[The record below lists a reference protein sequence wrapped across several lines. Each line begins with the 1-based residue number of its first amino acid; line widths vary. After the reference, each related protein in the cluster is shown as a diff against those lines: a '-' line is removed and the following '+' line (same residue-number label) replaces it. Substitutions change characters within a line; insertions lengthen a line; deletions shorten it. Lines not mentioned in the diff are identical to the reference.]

1 MTVKTRFPPSPTGY
15 LHIGSLRTVLY
26 NYLHA
31 KKHRGTLLVR
41 IEDTDQARLVTG
53 AIESLIRTLKEVGLS
68 YDEGPVILDDGSIG
82 SKGEL
87 GPYIQS
93 ERLEIYKEHVQKL
106 INGGHAYYCFCSK
119 ERLDETRTQQ
129 QLAKLP
135 TKYDR
140 TCLKLSADEVQQK
153 LTAGE
158 PSVVRLKIPEGETV
172 FDDIVRGTIKI
183 NNSEIDDQVLLKTD
197 GFPTYHLAVVVD
209 DHLMGVTDVIRGE
222 EWISSVP
229 KHIILYQA
237 FGFPLPRFAHLPLI
251 LNPDRSKL
259 SKRQGDVSVEDFLA
273 KGYLPEALL
282 NFVALLG
289 FNPSGDREIYTL
301 KELEESFELSKVNKS
316 GAVFDQEKLRW
327 MNGQYIKQTD
337 TKKLLELLRGMGIAN
352 DVPDNALEKIVQI
365 EKERLEILSDLEERL
380 DMYTQEPKYD
390 VEMLVWKKSDI
401 LDAKKQ
407 LEGILGLLESQQE
420 TIFEQSLLIEEV
432 IKEYIKGNEL
442 QNGNVLWP
450 LRVALSGAKQ
460 SPGPFELLWV
470 LGKKESIQRINN
482 ALSKLS

>member
-1 MTVKTRFPPSPTGY
+1 MNVKTRFPPSPTGF

-31 KKHRGTLLVR
+31 KKNQGALVLR
-41 IEDTDQARLVTG
+41 VEDTDQARLVDG
-53 AIESLIRTLKEVGLS
+53 AIESLIRTLDAVGIA
-68 YDEGPVILDDGSIG
+68 YDEGPILLKDGTLS
-82 SKGEL
+82 SKGEQ

-93 ERLEIYKEHVQKL
+93 ERLEIYKEHAQRL
-106 INGGHAYYCFCSK
+106 LDEAHAYVCFCSK
-119 ERLDETRTQQ
+119 ERLDQVRKEQ

-140 TCLKLSADEVQQK
+140 TCLKLGAEEVK
-153 LTAGE
+153 ERMGAGE
-158 PSVVRLKIPEGETV
+158 PHVVRLKIPEGETT
-172 FDDIVRGTIKI
+172 FQDEVRGSITI
-183 NNSEIDDQVLLKTD
+183 NNSEIDDQVLVKTD

-209 DHLMGVTDVIRGE
+209 DHLMGITHVIRGE

-237 FGFPLPRFAHLPLI
+237 FGFPLPVFAHLPLI

-259 SKRQGDVSVEDFLA
+259 SKRQGDVAVEDFLG

-289 FNPSGDREIYTL
+289 FNPTGDREIYTL
-301 KELEESFELSKVNKS
+301 QELEESFELSKVNKG

-337 TKKLLELLRGMGIAN
+337 TVRLVEITKQIGVGKEIDRVFMERIM
-352 DVPDNALEKIVQI
+352 DI
-365 EKERLEILSDLEERL
+365 EKDRL
-380 DMYTQEPKYD
+380 DVLINLQEQLPMYISQPDYNAEL
-390 VEMLVWKKSDI
+390 LVWKKAD
-401 LDAKKQ
+401 LTDAKTQ
-407 LEGILGLLESQQE
+407 LEGMRSFLEAQLDAF
-420 TIFEQSLLIEEV
+420 FEDRSLIEEG
-432 IKEYIKGNEL
+432 IKGYINDKEL

-450 LRVALSGAKQ
+450 LRVALSGAGK

-470 LGKKESIQRINN
+470 FGKQESIQRIKN
-482 ALSKLS
+482 ALNKLS

>member
-1 MTVKTRFPPSPTGY
+1 MNVKTRFPPSPTGF

-31 KKHRGTLLVR
+31 KKNQGALVLR
-41 IEDTDQARLVTG
+41 VEDTDQARLVDG
-53 AIESLIRTLKEVGLS
+53 AIESLIRTLDAVGIA
-68 YDEGPVILDDGSIG
+68 YDEGPILLKDGTLS
-82 SKGEL
+82 SKGEQ

-93 ERLEIYKEHVQKL
+93 ERLEIYKEHAQRL
-106 INGGHAYYCFCSK
+106 LDEGHAYVCFCSK
-119 ERLDETRTQQ
+119 ERLDQVRKEQ

-140 TCLKLSADEVQQK
+140 TCLKLGAEEVK
-153 LTAGE
+153 ERMGAGE
-158 PSVVRLKIPEGETV
+158 PHVVRLKIPEGETT
-172 FDDIVRGTIKI
+172 FQDEVRGSITI
-183 NNSEIDDQVLLKTD
+183 NNSEIDDQVLVKTD

-209 DHLMGVTDVIRGE
+209 DHLMGITHVIRGE

-237 FGFPLPRFAHLPLI
+237 FGFPLPVFAHLPLI

-259 SKRQGDVSVEDFLA
+259 SKRQGDVAVEDFLG

-289 FNPSGDREIYTL
+289 FNPTGDREIYTL
-301 KELEESFELSKVNKS
+301 QELEESFELSKVNKG

-337 TKKLLELLRGMGIAN
+337 TVRLVEITKQIGVGKEIDRVFMERIM
-352 DVPDNALEKIVQI
+352 DI
-365 EKERLEILSDLEERL
+365 EKDRL
-380 DMYTQEPKYD
+380 DVLINLQEQLPMYISQPDYNAEL
-390 VEMLVWKKSDI
+390 LVWKKAD
-401 LDAKKQ
+401 LTDAKTQ
-407 LEGILGLLESQQE
+407 LEGMRSFLEAQLDAF
-420 TIFEQSLLIEEV
+420 FEDRSLIEEG
-432 IKEYIKGNEL
+432 IKGYINDKEL

-450 LRVALSGAKQ
+450 LRVALSGAGK

-470 LGKKESIQRINN
+470 FGKQESIQRIKN
-482 ALSKLS
+482 ALNKLS